1 MSEFSS
7 LEHKIV
13 SLILE
18 ESAGKYDPEVALQ
31 LSNDPAICGL
41 INDLRECVIN
51 PGPGLTLSDTTVH
64 KEADAVYVSQQESSS
79 IPFND
84 EQSPTPI
91 QNDANQNDDHDA
103 QMDFV
108 QINPETSRQEMNEP
122 PEHELVD
129 TTNQQSS
136 VQAESAITDVHPALS
151 AAAEAET
158 SSIINS
164 DDTSETVEPAQ
175 SEATLLRP
183 GEIPHKKT
191 AEHSPALQ
199 KAPDVSVLLA
209 NARVGESFDA
219 LVDIITDSGVTAEVT
234 DIHFSQDIGLL
245 FCKNEKRLKGT
256 PAFSGN
262 FDMTVKWSCPSHPDN
277 EKKLL
282 FIVNP
287 DPKSLWK
294 VIAPPTDAPFFK
306 ESVDHRNIS
315 SATVNIVGASRRGR
329 SHEHAGTFR
338 DDDFYINVSD
348 ESGWNVLLVA
358 DGAGSARFSR
368 EGSRIV
374 ADTVGNYLFS
384 QLKAEKGHE
393 LKDRVLRWNSEDQRA
408 VWDFMN
414 HHFRQA
420 ALLAVHNI
428 SSAAIMAQDKV
439 KSFSTTL
446 LATVTF
452 REGSELFAASFWLG
466 DGAIAAYGPVGK
478 VRVLGAPDSGEY
490 AGQTRFLDAE
500 AVSDTGFSK
509 RISIGKWN
517 DVSHLVLMTDGVSDP
532 WFETDNGLQNPMK
545 WDTLMTELNPLLSVP
560 DLASSQLVEW
570 LNFFSPGNHDDR
582 TIVVLW

>member
-1 MSEFSS
+1 MSELST

-18 ESAGKYDPEVALQ
+18 ESAGKSDPEVALQ
-31 LSNDPAICGL
+31 LSNDPAICKL
-41 INDLRECVIN
+41 INDLRDCVIN
-51 PGPGLTLSDTTVH
+51 LGTGLTLSDSSAH
-64 KEADAVYVSQQESSS
+64 EEADAAYVSEQVSSLV
-79 IPFND
+79 PFSD
-84 EQSPTPI
+84 EQSPSPL
-91 QNDANQNDDHDA
+91 QNDVNHDHNA
-103 QMDFV
+103 QMNVV
-108 QINPETSRQEMNEP
+108 QINPEPSREEMEEP
-122 PEHELVD
+122 PLHEIAD
-129 TTNQQSS
+129 TNNLQSS
-136 VQAESAITDVHPALS
+136 VQDELTVTDAQQALS
-151 AAAEAET
+151 TPSET
-158 SSIINS
+158 EVPCISES
-164 DDTSETVEPAQ
+164 DDTSGTAESSRQ
-175 SEATLLRP
+175 SEAILLRP

-191 AEHSPALQ
+191 EERSPALQ
-199 KAPDVSVLLA
+199 RAPDVSIILA

-219 LVDIITDSGVTAEVT
+219 LIDIITDSGVKAEVT

-262 FDMTVKWSCPSHPDN
+262 FDMTVKWSCPSHPYN

-282 FIVNP
+282 FVVNP

-294 VIAPPTDAPFFK
+294 VIDPPTDAPFFK
-306 ESVDHRNIS
+306 KSIDHQNIS
-315 SATVNIVGASRRGR
+315 STTVNIVAASRRGR

-358 DGAGSARFSR
+358 DGAGSASFSR

-393 LKDRVLRWNSEDQRA
+393 IKDRVLRWDSEDQRA

-428 SSAAIMAQDKV
+428 SSAAILAQDRA

-478 VRVLGAPDSGEY
+478 IRVLGAPDSGEY

-532 WFETDNGLQNPMK
+532 WFETDNGLQNPKK
-545 WDTLMTELNPLLSVP
+545 WDAFMTELNPLLSVP

-582 TIVVLW
+582 TIIVLW